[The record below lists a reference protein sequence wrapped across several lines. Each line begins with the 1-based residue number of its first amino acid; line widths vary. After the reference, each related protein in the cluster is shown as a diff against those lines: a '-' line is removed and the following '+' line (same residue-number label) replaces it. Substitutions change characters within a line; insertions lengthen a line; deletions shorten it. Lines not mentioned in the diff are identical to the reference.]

1 MSPKKFERW
10 KSLFSQTVDEHFV
23 GEKAEYIKCIANDM
37 AQVTQSKNS
46 GIPRGMTFAPDPP
59 RPKDS

>member
-1 MSPKKFERW
+1 MSPEKFERW

-23 GEKAEYIKCIANDM
+23 GEKADHIKSIANDM
-37 AQVTQSKNS
+37 AQVTQSKIS
-46 GIPRGMTFAPDPP
+46 GIPRGMTFAPDTP